1 MPDAIPEDHFE
12 SAEPCLIACETVLSE
27 CINKGTP
34 SDTCEMSYRDCSDD
48 CDRATLIEE
57 F

>member
-12 SAEPCLIACETVLSE
+12 SAEPCLVACETVLCE

-34 SDTCEMSYRDCSDD
+34 VDTCEMSYRDCSDD
-48 CDRATLIEE
+48 CDRATLIDEP
-57 F
+57 